1 MKVITI
7 FGMRHPLTP
16 RCQYLFLYNL
26 CVHRHGKSSRHHLA
40 ATRSQKQAV
49 GRCIPSIDT
58 GYSRGSLAKQAI
70 FCLHFARGVC
80 TRGHECMYLHRLP
93 TGTDDAHCALLYDI
107 FGREKHRN
115 EREDNGGT
123 GSYMRSCRTLF
134 VYYGAASTLGGQRL
148 RQLLATSFGEW
159 GAIEDIHIVPS
170 KCISFVRYKFRASA
184 EFAKEAMMG
193 QKMEDGMEDSLVV
206 RWANDDP
213 NMRAQERVKRE
224 REDVVLD
231 GIRRAEQRIP
241 PGQRVAL
248 RLVRSF
254 ERSLE
259 TSEG

>member
-1 MKVITI
+1 
-7 FGMRHPLTP
+7 
-16 RCQYLFLYNL
+16 
-26 CVHRHGKSSRHHLA
+26 
-40 ATRSQKQAV
+40 
-49 GRCIPSIDT
+49 
-58 GYSRGSLAKQAI
+58 
-70 FCLHFARGVC
+70 
-80 TRGHECMYLHRLP
+80 MYLHRLP

-107 FGREKHRN
+107 FGRERHRN

-123 GSYMRSCRTLF
+123 GSYLRSCRTLF
-134 VYYGAASTLGGQRL
+134 VYYGAASTSGGQRL

-170 KCISFVRYKFRASA
+170 KCISFVRYKLRASA

-224 REDVVLD
+224 RQDVVLD
-231 GIRRAEQRIP
+231 GIHRAEQKIP

-248 RLVRSF
+248 RLERSF

-259 TSEG
+259 TSEGR